1 MYPPYDV
8 FSSMS
13 SAVFAPR
20 AVDKMLT
27 AQERAGEHNFRK
39 NFTRRELEAWPAGR
53 QIRGQDFPPCEQ
65 SPCSPPCSFSP
76 APLSPWFT
84 LFVLLLFLG

>member
-1 MYPPYDV
+1 MYPPYDI
-8 FSSMS
+8 FFSMS

-39 NFTRRELEAWPAGR
+39 NFTRQELKAWPAGR
-53 QIRGQDFPPCEQ
+53 QIRGQDFPPVSSHPALLPAVSPQPQ
-65 SPCSPPCSFSP
+65 SH
-76 APLSPWFT
+76 APLSP
-84 LFVLLLFLG
+84 